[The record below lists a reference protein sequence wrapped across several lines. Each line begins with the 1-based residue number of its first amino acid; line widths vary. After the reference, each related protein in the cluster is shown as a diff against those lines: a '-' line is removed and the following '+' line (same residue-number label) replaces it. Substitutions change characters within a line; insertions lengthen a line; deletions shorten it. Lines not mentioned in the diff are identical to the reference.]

1 MNQHDK
7 TSDSA
12 LLVRMRESLNALPGL
27 SLAEQQRLQRARQAA
42 VHGSGKAPSRW
53 RLPLWRPMGAVALAA
68 SMLLAVVL
76 IWDVGNG
83 LGPEGLP
90 ALALEGAEVEW
101 LLADD
106 EADWLSVADDVAFVF
121 WATQGI

>member
-1 MNQHDK
+1 MNPQDK
-7 TSDSA
+7 TIDSA
-12 LLVRMRESLNALPGL
+12 LLARMRETLDVLPGL
-27 SLAEQQRLQRARQAA
+27 SLAEQQRLQQARQAA

-68 SMLLAVVL
+68 SVMLAVVL

-90 ALALEGAEVEW
+90 ALAVDGAEVEW
-101 LLADD
+101 LLAGD

>member
-12 LLVRMRESLNALPGL
+12 LLVRMRETLDSLPGL
-27 SLAEQQRLQRARQAA
+27 SLAEQQRLQQARQAA

-83 LGPEGLP
+83 LGPEGMP
-90 ALALEGAEVEW
+90 ALTLDSTEVEW
-101 LLADD
+101 LLAGD

>member
-12 LLVRMRESLNALPGL
+12 LLARMRETLDALPGL

-42 VHGSGKAPSRW
+42 VRGSGKAPSRW
-53 RLPLWRPMGAVALAA
+53 RLPLWRPMGTVALAA

-101 LLADD
+101 LLAGD